1 MKPNYNNVSLKISA
15 VKKSQFLKD
24 RPQIIFCGRS
34 NVGKSS
40 MINCLLGRKSLA
52 RTSAKPGKTA
62 TINFY
67 DIDGKLY
74 FVDLPGYGYA
84 KVSYMEKRK
93 WSIFMED
100 YFKSDCDKRLAISVV
115 DLRHGA
121 SDLDIDMG
129 TYLYESGI
137 PFIVVATKADKLSKT
152 AAAKNLEELKKV
164 YNFEGA
170 VVLPFSSQTKQG
182 KEEVLEMIEQALSA
196 EETDA

>member
-152 AAAKNLEELKKV
+152 AAAKNLEELKQV
-164 YNFEGA
+164 YNFDGA
-170 VVLPFSSQTKQG
+170 VVIPFSSQTKQG
-182 KEEVLEMIEQALSA
+182 KEEVLEIIEQALDS

>member
-15 VKKSQFLKD
+15 VKKTQFLND
-24 RPQIIFCGRS
+24 LPQIVFCGRS

-40 MINCLLGRKSLA
+40 MINCLLNRKSLA

-67 DIDGKLY
+67 DIDKKLY

-84 KVSYMEKRK
+84 KVSFAEKQK
-93 WSIFMED
+93 WSVFMED
-100 YFKSDCDKRLAISVV
+100 YFSSDSDKRLAISIV

-121 SDLDIDMG
+121 SDLDVDMG
-129 TYLYESGI
+129 RYLYDAGI

-152 AAAKNLEELKKV
+152 QIEKNLAELREI
-164 YNFEGA
+164 YDFENA
-170 VVLPFSSQTKQG
+170 VVIPFSSQSKLG
-182 KEEVLEMIEQALSA
+182 RDEVLEIIEKTL
-196 EETDA
+196 DV

>member
-15 VKKSQFLKD
+15 VKKSQFLND
-24 RPQIIFCGRS
+24 RPQILFCGRS

-121 SDLDIDMG
+121 SDLDVDMG

-164 YNFEGA
+164 YNFDGA

-182 KEEVLEMIEQALSA
+182 RLEVLDIIEQALNG

>member
-1 MKPNYNNVSLKISA
+1 MKLNYNNVSLKISA
-15 VKKSQFLKD
+15 VKKSQFLND
-24 RPQIIFCGRS
+24 LPQIIFCGRS

-62 TINFY
+62 TINYY
-67 DIDGKLY
+67 DVDKKAY

-84 KVSYMEKRK
+84 QVSYIEKRK

-121 SDLDIDMG
+121 SDLDVEMG
-129 TYLYESGI
+129 TFLYESGI

-152 AAAKNLEELKKV
+152 AASKNLDELKKV
-164 YNFEGA
+164 YNFDGA
-170 VVLPFSSQTKQG
+170 VIIPFSSQTKCG
-182 KEEVLEMIEQALSA
+182 RDEVLFEIEKAIMGESENA
-196 EETDA
+196 

>member
-1 MKPNYNNVSLKISA
+1 MTPNYNNVSLKISA
-15 VKKSQFLKD
+15 VKKTQFLND

-40 MINCLLGRKSLA
+40 MINCLLRRKSLA

-62 TINFY
+62 TINYY

-84 KVSYMEKRK
+84 KVSYEEKRK

-100 YFKSDCDKRLAISVV
+100 YFRFDSDKRLAISVI

-121 SDLDIDMG
+121 SDLDIEMG
-129 TYLYESGI
+129 SFLYESGI

-152 AAAKNLEELKKV
+152 AIEKNLAQLKEI
-164 YNFEGA
+164 YNFENA
-170 VVLPFSSQTKQG
+170 VIIPFSSEKKTG
-182 KEEVLEMIEQALSA
+182 REEVLSVIESVLGDDENA
-196 EETDA
+196 

>member
-15 VKKSQFLKD
+15 VKKTQFLKD
-24 RPQIIFCGRS
+24 NPQIIFCGRS

-40 MINCLLGRKSLA
+40 MINCLLNRKSLA

-67 DIDGKLY
+67 DIDGKMY

-84 KVSYMEKRK
+84 QVSYVEKRK

-121 SDLDIDMG
+121 SDLDVDMG
-129 TYLYESGI
+129 TYLYEAGI

-152 AAAKNLEELKKV
+152 AAAKNLEQLKQV
-164 YNFEGA
+164 YNFENA
-170 VVLPFSSQTKQG
+170 VVIPFSSQTKQG
-182 KEEVLEMIEQALSA
+182 RDEVLEIIERSVFG
-196 EETDA
+196 EVR

>member
-1 MKPNYNNVSLKISA
+1 MTPNYNNVSLKISA
-15 VKKSQFLKD
+15 VRKNQFLND
-24 RPQIIFCGRS
+24 RPQIVFCGRS

-40 MINCLLGRKSLA
+40 MINCLLRRKSLA

-62 TINFY
+62 TINYY

-84 KVSYMEKRK
+84 KVSYEEKRK

-100 YFKSDCDKRLAISVV
+100 YFRSDCDKRLAISIV

-129 TYLYESGI
+129 RYLYEAGI

-152 AAAKNLEELKKV
+152 AIAKNLEELKQI
-164 YNFEGA
+164 YNFDNA
-170 VVLPFSSQTKQG
+170 TVIPFSSVNGTG
-182 KEEVLEMIEQALSA
+182 RDEVLKLIEDALGD
-196 EETDA
+196 E

>member
-1 MKPNYNNVSLKISA
+1 MSPNYNNVSLKISA
-15 VKKSQFLKD
+15 VKKSQFLNDK
-24 RPQIIFCGRS
+24 PQIVFCGRS

-40 MINCLLGRKSLA
+40 MINCLLRRKSLA

-67 DIDGKLY
+67 NIDNKFY

-84 KVSYMEKRK
+84 KVSYVEKRK

-100 YFKSDCDKRLAISVV
+100 YFNSDSDKRLAISIV
-115 DLRHGA
+115 DLRHPP
-121 SDLDIDMG
+121 SDLDVDMG
-129 TYLYESGI
+129 SYLYEKGM

-152 AAAKNLEELKKV
+152 AAQKNLEELKKV

-170 VVLPFSSQTKQG
+170 VIIPFSSQTGQG
-182 KEEVLEMIEQALSA
+182 REELLDIIESA
-196 EETDA
+196 IEEK

>member
-1 MKPNYNNVSLKISA
+1 MNLNYNNVSLKISA
-15 VKKSQFLKD
+15 VKKNQFLND
-24 RPQIIFCGRS
+24 LPQIVFCGRS

-40 MINCLLGRKSLA
+40 MINCLLNRKSLA
-52 RTSAKPGKTA
+52 RTSSKPGKTA

-67 DIDGKLY
+67 DIDKKAY

-100 YFKSDCDKRLAISVV
+100 YFNSNCDKRLAISVV

-129 TYLYESGI
+129 TYLYEAKI

-152 AAAKNLEELKKV
+152 AAQKNLDELKQV

-170 VVLPFSSQTKQG
+170 VVVPFSAQTKQG
-182 KEEVLEMIEQALSA
+182 RQEVLSLIEAALMGDEA
-196 EETDA
+196 NA

>member
-152 AAAKNLEELKKV
+152 AAAKNLEELKQV
-164 YNFEGA
+164 YNFDGA
-170 VVLPFSSQTKQG
+170 VVIPFSSQTKQG
-182 KEEVLEMIEQALSA
+182 KEDVLEIIEHALEA

>member
-1 MKPNYNNVSLKISA
+1 MNLNYNNVSLKMSA
-15 VKKSQFLKD
+15 VKKTQFLND
-24 RPQIIFCGRS
+24 LPQIVFCGRS

-40 MINCLLGRKSLA
+40 MINCLLNRKSLA
-52 RTSAKPGKTA
+52 RTSSKPGKTA

-67 DIDGKLY
+67 DIDKKAY

-100 YFKSDCDKRLAISVV
+100 YFGSNCDKRLAISVV

-121 SDLDIDMG
+121 SDLDVDMG
-129 TYLYESGI
+129 TYLYEAKI

-152 AAAKNLEELKKV
+152 AAQKNLEELKKV
-164 YNFEGA
+164 YNFDGA
-170 VVLPFSSQTKQG
+170 VVVPFSAQTKQG
-182 KEEVLEMIEQALSA
+182 REEVLALIENALTGDD
-196 EETDA
+196 TDA

>member
-15 VKKSQFLKD
+15 VKKSQFLND
-24 RPQIIFCGRS
+24 LPQIVFCGRS

-40 MINCLLGRKSLA
+40 MINCLLRRKSLA

-67 DIDGKLY
+67 NIDNKLY

-84 KVSYMEKRK
+84 KVSYVEKRK

-100 YFKSDCDKRLAISVV
+100 YFNSDSDKRIAISIV
-115 DLRHGA
+115 DLRHPP
-121 SDLDIDMG
+121 SDLDVDMG
-129 TYLYESGI
+129 SYLYEKGM

-152 AAAKNLEELKKV
+152 QAQKNIEELKKV

-170 VVLPFSSQTKQG
+170 VVIPFSSQTGQG
-182 KEEVLEMIEQALSA
+182 RDEVLSIIESVIS
-196 EETDA
+196 EEN

>member
-15 VKKSQFLKD
+15 VKKTQFLND
-24 RPQIIFCGRS
+24 LPQIVFCGRS

-40 MINCLLGRKSLA
+40 MINCLLRRKSLA

-67 DIDGKLY
+67 NVDNKLY

-84 KVSYMEKRK
+84 KVSYVEKRK

-100 YFKSDCDKRLAISVV
+100 YFNSDSDKRLAISIV

-121 SDLDIDMG
+121 SDLDVDMG
-129 TYLYESGI
+129 SYLYEKGM

-152 AAAKNLEELKKV
+152 QAQKNLEELKKI

-170 VVLPFSSQTKQG
+170 VVIPFSSQTGQG
-182 KEEVLEMIEQALSA
+182 RDEVLNIIESA
-196 EETDA
+196 ISEEN

>member
-1 MKPNYNNVSLKISA
+1 MSA
-15 VKKSQFLKD
+15 VKKSQFLTDK
-24 RPQIIFCGRS
+24 PQIVFCGRS

-40 MINCLLGRKSLA
+40 MINCLLNRKSLA

-62 TINFY
+62 TINYY

-84 KVSYMEKRK
+84 KVSYEEKRK

-100 YFKSDCDKRLAISVV
+100 YFASDADKRLAISIV
-115 DLRHGA
+115 DIRHEV
-121 SDLDIDMG
+121 SDLDVDMG
-129 TYLYESGI
+129 SYLYEAGI

-152 AAAKNLEELKKV
+152 AAAKSIERLKEV

-170 VVLPFSSQTKQG
+170 IVVPFSSQTKQG
-182 KEEVLEMIEQALSA
+182 REEVLELIENALG
-196 EETDA
+196 E

>member
-1 MKPNYNNVSLKISA
+1 MKLNYNNASLKISA
-15 VKKSQFLKD
+15 VKKSQFLND
-24 RPQIIFCGRS
+24 MPQIVFCGRS

-62 TINFY
+62 TINY
-67 DIDGKLY
+67 YNIDNKLY

-84 KVSYMEKRK
+84 KVSYVEKRK

-100 YFKSDCDKRLAISVV
+100 YFNSDCDKRLAISIV

-129 TYLYESGI
+129 SYLYEAKI

-152 AAAKNLEELKKV
+152 AAEKNLEELKKV
-164 YNFEGA
+164 YNFDGA
-170 VVLPFSSQTKQG
+170 VVIPFSSQTKQG
-182 KEEVLEMIEQALSA
+182 RQEVLSYIESALEGEYENA
-196 EETDA
+196 

>member
-1 MKPNYNNVSLKISA
+1 MTPNYNNVSLNISA
-15 VKKSQFLKD
+15 VRKNQFLND
-24 RPQIIFCGRS
+24 RPQIVFCGRS

-40 MINCLLGRKSLA
+40 MINCLLRRKSLA

-62 TINFY
+62 TINYY

-84 KVSYMEKRK
+84 KVSYEEKRK

-100 YFKSDCDKRLAISVV
+100 YFRSDCDKRLAISIV

-129 TYLYESGI
+129 RYLYEAGI

-152 AAAKNLEELKKV
+152 AIAKNLEELKQI
-164 YNFEGA
+164 YNFDNA
-170 VVLPFSSQTKQG
+170 TVIPFSSVNGTG
-182 KEEVLEMIEQALSA
+182 RDEVLKVIEDALGD
-196 EETDA
+196 E

>member
-15 VKKSQFLKD
+15 TKKTQFLNDK
-24 RPQIIFCGRS
+24 PQIVFCGRS

-40 MINCLLGRKSLA
+40 MINCLLNRKSLA

-62 TINFY
+62 TINYY

-84 KVSYMEKRK
+84 KVSYDEKRK

-100 YFKSDCDKRLAISVV
+100 YFNSDCDKRLAISIV
-115 DLRHGA
+115 DLRHDV
-121 SDLDIDMG
+121 SDLDVDMG
-129 TYLYESGI
+129 SYLYEAGI

-152 AAAKNLEELKKV
+152 AAAKNLEKLKEV

-170 VVLPFSSQTKQG
+170 VIIPFSSQTKQG
-182 KEEVLEMIEQALSA
+182 REDVLSIIESVLE
-196 EETDA
+196 

>member
-15 VKKSQFLKD
+15 AKKTQFLKD

-40 MINCLLGRKSLA
+40 MINCLLNRKSLA

-62 TINFY
+62 TVNYY
-67 DIDGKLY
+67 DIDGKFY

-84 KVSYMEKRK
+84 KVSYEEKRK

-100 YFKSDCDKRLAISVV
+100 YFRFESDKRLAISVV

-121 SDLDIDMG
+121 TDLDVDMG
-129 TYLYESGI
+129 SYLYEAGI
-137 PFIVVATKADKLSKT
+137 PFIVVATKSDKLSKT
-152 AAAKNLEELKKV
+152 AAQKNLEELREI

-170 VVLPFSSQTKQG
+170 VVIPFSSRTKQG
-182 KEEVLEMIEQALSA
+182 REEVLQYIEQRL
-196 EETDA
+196 